1 MQENQVVEN
10 AVSVIEKQEI
20 VKVMSVQDRTG
31 ALEICKR
38 IKEQKTAVV
47 NHFAE
52 IKSKAYSAWKA
63 IVAKEKSYTDRL
75 DAVERK
81 IKSAVLVYDREQE
94 AIRRAEQRRLQ
105 AEADERARRERER
118 LEKEAARLKTPEL
131 KEERLAQAQAVVAPV
146 VEVAPIAPKVEGVS
160 TRKTWKARVVDAGQV
175 PREFMVVNETALN
188 AYARATKGKMPVAGV
203 EFYEEESLAVR

>member
-10 AVSVIEKQEI
+10 AVSVIEKREI

-31 ALEICKR
+31 ALEICKK
-38 IKEQKTAVV
+38 IKEQKNAVV
-47 NHFAE
+47 SHFAD
-52 IKSKAYSAWKA
+52 IKSKAHSAWKA

-81 IKSAVLVYDREQE
+81 IKSAVLVYDRAQE
-94 AIRRAEQRRLQ
+94 EIRRAEQRRLQ

-131 KEERLAQAQAVVAPV
+131 KEERLAQAQAIVAPV
-146 VEVAPIAPKVEGVS
+146 VEVAQIAPKVEGVS
-160 TRKTWKARVVDAGQV
+160 TRKTWKARVIDAGQV
-175 PREFMVVNETALN
+175 PREFMTVNETALN

-203 EFYEEESLAVR
+203 EFYEEESLSVR